1 MLLWNWSN
9 CCVDSRNMKLYKYHG
24 AGNDFLLADNRDGRI
39 RLNPEQIRRVCDR
52 HLGIGSDGLMLLD
65 SSNALD
71 FRMQFFNPDG
81 SSGMMC
87 GNGGRCIAA
96 FAARMGVEPREGRFE
111 FEAPDGPH
119 TAVFLGGDAGSRVR
133 TVRLKMRDVSGITRY
148 DDESAYFLDT
158 GTRHLVKFV
167 TGLSDYPV
175 LSEGR
180 RLRWDPRF
188 APVGINV
195 NFVETRDRIQ
205 RIRTIENGDEDEP
218 LACGTGI
225 VAAAMA
231 ACYRDIPGT
240 SGSGGSI
247 SYTVQAAVSDL
258 QVDFTPSAEGEPF
271 RATEVWLTG
280 PATFVAGVEIML

>member
-195 NFVETRDRIQ
+195 NFVETRDRIL
-205 RIRTIENGDEDEP
+205 RIRTFEKGVEDET

-225 VAAAMA
+225 WPPRWRLATEIFPEHRAPEEAFPTR
-231 ACYRDIPGT
+231 YRPPSPICRST
-240 SGSGGSI
+240 SRPRRKG
-247 SYTVQAAVSDL
+247 A
-258 QVDFTPSAEGEPF
+258 F